1 MPLDPQIER
10 ILQQSSGWAPARSV
24 SVEQLRAAVKGFAA
38 VTPKLAVPLQGVSDR
53 VIPGPRG
60 VIPVR
65 VYTPDTVGPHPI
77 LAYFHGGGWVVG
89 DLDTQDMI
97 CRGLCHGAACIVV
110 SVDYRLAPEHQ
121 FPAPVDD
128 CYAAVVWCASHGQD
142 IGGDGGRIAVG
153 GDSAGAVL
161 SAAVALRARDENGPR
176 LLAQLLY
183 YGSMNYPSGNL
194 PSMAEFADGPIL
206 TADDVDYFWQQYLAS
221 PETDQNHPW
230 ASPIRAASHTGLPPA
245 FIGTAEMDPTR
256 DPAEA
261 YGPVLT
267 AAGVPVE
274 LHRYPGMP
282 HGFMSWLGFVDTAQ
296 VACDDACVWLRRQF
310 EATQ

>member
-1 MPLDPQIER
+1 MPLDPQIEQ
-10 ILQQSSGWAPARSV
+10 ILQQSSSWAPARSV
-24 SVEQLRAAVKGFAA
+24 PVDQLRAAVKGFAA
-38 VTPKLAVPLQGVSDR
+38 VTPKLPVRLRDVTDRSIPASQGEVPVR
-53 VIPGPRG
+53 IYTPEANGPRPLL
-60 VIPVR
+60 V
-65 VYTPDTVGPHPI
+65 
-77 LAYFHGGGWVVG
+77 YFHGGGWVVG

-97 CRGLCHGAACIVV
+97 CRGLCHGANCIVV
-110 SVDYRLAPEHQ
+110 SVDYRLAPEHR
-121 FPAPVDD
+121 FPAAVDD
-128 CYAAVVWCASHGQD
+128 CYAVLEWCAAHGRE
-142 IGGDGGRIAVG
+142 IGGHPDRLAVG

-161 SAAVALRARDENGPR
+161 SAAVALRARDEGGPQLR
-176 LLAQLLY
+176 AQLLY

-206 TADDVDYFWQQYLAS
+206 TADDVDYFWHQYLAA

-230 ASPIRAASHTGLPPA
+230 ASPIRAANHAGLPPA

-274 LHRYPGMP
+274 LRRYAGMP

-296 VACDDACVWLRRQF
+296 TACDDACAWLRRQF
-310 EATQ
+310 EAPR